1 MSTGAAYRYLGLSF
15 RIPHSSFRAE
25 NMPAWLW
32 PAVKLILPHVGN
44 IVAAAKP
51 AFTRQAADP
60 VEEGDVVQRQI
71 AELQAAASQNATHVK
86 ELAEQLRLTVTALE
100 QSAVETEKRL
110 RRAYTL
116 ASVSAAVACAAMGV
130 ALYAAIV

>member
-1 MSTGAAYRYLGLSF
+1 
-15 RIPHSSFRAE
+15 
-25 NMPAWLW
+25 MPAWLW

-51 AFTRQAADP
+51 AFTRHAADP
-60 VEEGDVVQRQI
+60 VEEADVVQQQI
-71 AELQAAASQNATHVK
+71 AELQAAASQNANHVK

-110 RRAYTL
+110 RRAYTF
-116 ASVSAAVACAAMGV
+116 AAAAVALACAALGV
-130 ALYAAIV
+130 AVYAAIV